1 MRRLDHAAECKT
13 LIEQGWSVRKIAL
26 HLRCSKVHVVNQLLL
41 ADAPYQVREMIAME
55 IISPSAALKAI
66 RTHGEKAVDCIVQGM
81 SAAAAQGKRRIP
93 PRLIVAARTA
103 GDTDPKCATCEA
115 VRQLRQEQALQQLA
129 AALQQGQENAEQ
141 ATSSE
146 QRTTQAENAKV
157 EADET
162 PLATQNVLLPPAPEA
177 ASEPSSDE
185 CAEHADGQACLDSI
199 DIEDFLM
206 HPHWERMDDEL
217 HRLVEHVP
225 QTSQRCER
233 TTILSWLYQREG
245 VSTFTMLADR
255 VRGIESPIMR
265 KRAMRRTLRTMERLN
280 LVSVITFAESNEL
293 TDKQLEEL
301 GRNSMIT
308 LTWTGMVWMRR
319 AWQARANLA
328 RNQRSIL
335 QAHEMLVAEE
345 EEGRGDEPIWVEGLA
360 GSTPE
365 EAKTSVRAITI
376 GRGHITSVFDLG
388 MKR

>member
-1 MRRLDHAAECKT
+1 MRT
-13 LIEQGWSVRKIAL
+13 
-26 HLRCSKVHVVNQLLL
+26 
-41 ADAPYQVREMIAME
+41 
-55 IISPSAALKAI
+55 
-66 RTHGEKAVDCIVQGM
+66 
-81 SAAAAQGKRRIP
+81 GKRRIP
-93 PRLIVAARTA
+93 PRLIVVAKTTKTA
-103 GDTDPKCATCEA
+103 GDTDSKCATCEA
-115 VRQLRQEQALQQLA
+115 VQQLRHEQASQQLP
-129 AALQQGQENAEQ
+129 AALQQGQESAEQ
-141 ATSSE
+141 AAPSD
-146 QRTTQAENAKV
+146 QLTTLAKRAEV
-157 EADET
+157 EAAQT
-162 PLATQNVLLPPAPEA
+162 PLAPLNVPLPPAPGAVPEQV
-177 ASEPSSDE
+177 SDE
-185 CAEHADGQACLDSI
+185 CAEYADVDASLDSI
-199 DIEDFLM
+199 DIEDFLT
-206 HPHWERMDDEL
+206 HPHWERMDEEL

-255 VRGIESPIMR
+255 IRGIESQIMR

-280 LVSVITFAESNEL
+280 LVSVITFAESNKL
-293 TDKQLEEL
+293 TDKQNEEL

-328 RNQRSIL
+328 RNQHSIL

-360 GSTPE
+360 GVTPE